1 MDRVQANQETRPTQA
16 IDDTFK
22 RAKGAGKPVFMPFV
36 MGGYPTYEDSIDIA
50 LTLQEAGADILE
62 VGLPYSDPLADGP
75 TIQHAS
81 GVALKQGVTLSK
93 GFQLIADMRKAGVT
107 VPLII
112 FGYFN
117 PILQFGF
124 TSFVQKAIEVGANGV
139 IIPDLPFEESA
150 EMREIAKAKHFAYIS
165 LIAPNSRKRIQEIAS
180 QAEGFIYCIT
190 SLGVTG
196 ARDSFSTQV
205 EEYLEEVRLHAKVP
219 LAVGFG
225 VSKKEHVHYFAQK
238 ADGIIIAS
246 ALIDH
251 IRQRLELYQHP
262 ISKKEALLELKTFVE
277 EIFSE

>member
-1 MDRVQANQETRPTQA
+1 MEGVHTNQETRPMQA
-16 IDDTFK
+16 IEDTFK
-22 RAKGAGKPVFMPFV
+22 RVMEEGKPVFMPFV
-36 MGGYPTYEDSIDIA
+36 MGGYPTYENSIDIA
-50 LTLQEAGADILE
+50 LTLQEAGAHILE
-62 VGLPYSDPLADGP
+62 IGLPYSDPLADGP

-81 GVALKQGVTLSK
+81 DVALKQGVTLSK

-124 TSFVQKAIEVGANGV
+124 TSFIQEAIEVGANGV

-150 EMREIAKAKHFAYIS
+150 EIREMAKEKHFAYIS
-165 LIAPNSRKRIQEIAS
+165 LIAPNSRRRIQEIAR
-180 QAEGFIYCIT
+180 QAEGFIYCIS

-196 ARDSFSTQV
+196 ARDTFSNQI
-205 EEYLEEVRLHAKVP
+205 EDYLEEVRLHAHVP

-225 VSKKEHVHYFAQK
+225 VSRKEHVQYFKQK

-251 IRQRLELYQHP
+251 IRQRLELYQDP
-262 ISKKEALLELKTFVE
+262 NSKKSALLELKTFVE
-277 EIFSE
+277 EMFSE

>member
-1 MDRVQANQETRPTQA
+1 MELTPTQA
-16 IDDTFK
+16 IADTFK
-22 RAKGAGKPVFMPFV
+22 RVKEEGKTVFMPFV

-50 LTLQEAGADILE
+50 LTLQESGADILE

-81 GVALKQGVTLSK
+81 EVALKQGLTLSK

-117 PILQFGF
+117 PILQFGYS
-124 TSFVQKAIEVGANGV
+124 SFVQKAIEVGANGV

-150 EMREIAKAKHFAYIS
+150 EVREIAKAQHFAYIS
-165 LIAPNSRKRIQEIAS
+165 LIAPNSKKRIQEIAS
-180 QAEGFIYCIT
+180 QAEGFIYCIS

-196 ARDSFSTQV
+196 ARDTFSNQI

-225 VSKKEHVHYFAQK
+225 VSRKEHFHYFAQK

-251 IRQRLELYQHP
+251 IRQRLGLYQHP
-262 ISKKEALLELKTFVE
+262 VTKKEALKELKTFVE
-277 EIFSE
+277 EMFSE